1 MTCLAMP
8 AKVYMITNVNIAS
21 MEVFVDLTLNAEK
34 ICILILFAF
43 TLNSA
48 KIFLL
53 ISD

>member
-34 ICILILFAF
+34 NMYFDFVCP
-43 TLNSA
+43 NSEFS
-48 KIFLL
+48 KDIPF
-53 ISD
+53 DF